1 MPFVSHPHLDLTAS
15 RIETPRLVLLPFSLD
30 GLVRIEELR
39 DQFCL
44 INQDH
49 FVSQFLPT
57 YEEEKIY
64 VAKMV
69 EQIRAGELFEN
80 CVFDKN
86 TMRFIGCAGLN
97 RPEPNTMNIG
107 IWIRRD
113 EHGK

>member
-1 MPFVSHPHLDLTAS
+1 MS
-15 RIETPRLVLLPFSLD
+15 
-30 GLVRIEELR
+30 IEELR
-39 DQFCL
+39 DEFCL
-44 INQDH
+44 ANQDH

-57 YEEEKIY
+57 YEEERVY

-80 CVFDKN
+80 CVFDKK